1 MSDKSKKD
9 MDIARKIWLAGIG
22 AYGRAVD
29 DATEAYAK
37 VGKETTKIFDDLV
50 GKGAELEETVAS
62 VAKSVVPEMTQKHR
76 AQVEDRMERM
86 KAALGLGEVAADQQ
100 EHIAS
105 VETRLD
111 AMEEKIDAILAAVTK
126 PKPASRARAKKPAAK
141 RPVAKKPAAKK

>member
-37 VGKETTKIFDDLV
+37 VGKETTKIFEDLV
-50 GKGAELEETVAS
+50 GKGEELEGAVAT
-62 VAKSVVPEMTQKHR
+62 VAKSVVPEMAQKQR

-86 KAALGLGEVAADQQ
+86 KVALGLGEVAADQQ
-100 EHIAS
+100 EHIENIES
-105 VETRLD
+105 RLD
-111 AMEEKIDAILAAVTK
+111 AIEAKIDAVLAAVAK
-126 PKPASRARAKKPAAK
+126 PKAAPRARAKKPTAK
-141 RPVAKKPAAKK
+141 RPAAKK

>member
-50 GKGAELEETVAS
+50 GKGAELEGAVAT

-86 KAALGLGEVAADQQ
+86 KAALGMGEVAADQQ
-100 EHIAS
+100 EHIESIEA
-105 VETRLD
+105 RLD
-111 AMEEKIDAILAAVTK
+111 AIEGKIDAILAAVAK
-126 PKPASRARAKKPAAK
+126 PKAAPRARAKKTT
-141 RPVAKKPAAKK
+141 AKK

>member
-50 GKGAELEETVAS
+50 GKGAELEGTVAS

-86 KAALGLGEVAADQQ
+86 KAALGLGEVVADQQ
-100 EHIAS
+100 EHIES

-111 AMEEKIDAILAAVTK
+111 AMEEKIDAILAAVAK
-126 PKPASRARAKKPAAK
+126 PKPAQRARAKKPA
-141 RPVAKKPAAKK
+141 VKKPAAKK

>member
-50 GKGAELEETVAS
+50 GKGAELEGTVAS

-100 EHIAS
+100 EHIES
-105 VETRLD
+105 VESRLE
-111 AMEEKIDAILAAVTK
+111 AMEAKIDAILAAVAK
-126 PKPASRARAKKPAAK
+126 PKPAPRARAKKP
-141 RPVAKKPAAKK
+141 VAKKPAVKK

>member
-1 MSDKSKKD
+1 MELEMSDKSKKD

-37 VGKETTKIFDDLV
+37 VGKETTKIFEDLV
-50 GKGAELEETVAS
+50 GKGEELEGAVAT
-62 VAKSVVPEMTQKHR
+62 VAKSVVPEMAQKQR

-100 EHIAS
+100 EHIENIES
-105 VETRLD
+105 RLD
-111 AMEEKIDAILAAVTK
+111 AIEAKLDAVLAAVAK
-126 PKPASRARAKKPAAK
+126 PKAAPRARAKKPA
-141 RPVAKKPAAKK
+141 VKKPAVKK

>member
-37 VGKETTKIFDDLV
+37 VGKETTKIFEDLV
-50 GKGAELEETVAS
+50 GKGAELEGAVAT

-86 KAALGLGEVAADQQ
+86 KAALGMGEVAADQQ
-100 EHIAS
+100 EHIESIEA
-105 VETRLD
+105 RLD
-111 AMEEKIDAILAAVTK
+111 VIEEKIDAVLAAVVK
-126 PKPASRARAKKPAAK
+126 PKAAPRRARAKKPAAK
-141 RPVAKKPAAKK
+141 K

>member
-37 VGKETTKIFDDLV
+37 VGKETTKIFEDLV
-50 GKGAELEETVAS
+50 GKGAELEGAVAT

-86 KAALGLGEVAADQQ
+86 KAALGMGEVAADQQ
-100 EHIAS
+100 EHIESIEA
-105 VETRLD
+105 RLD
-111 AMEEKIDAILAAVTK
+111 VIEEKIDAVLAAVVK
-126 PKPASRARAKKPAAK
+126 SKAAPRARAKKPAAK
-141 RPVAKKPAAKK
+141 K

>member
-37 VGKETTKIFDDLV
+37 VGKETTKIFEDLV
-50 GKGAELEETVAS
+50 GKGEELEGAVAT

-86 KAALGLGEVAADQQ
+86 KAALGLGEVVADQQ
-100 EHIAS
+100 ENIENIES
-105 VETRLD
+105 RLD
-111 AMEEKIDAILAAVTK
+111 AIEAKIDAVLAAVAK
-126 PKPASRARAKKPAAK
+126 PKAAPRARAKKP
-141 RPVAKKPAAKK
+141 VTKKPAAKK

>member
-37 VGKETTKIFDDLV
+37 VGKETSKIFEDLV
-50 GKGAELEETVAS
+50 GKGAELEGTVAS
-62 VAKSVVPEMTQKHR
+62 VAKSYVPEMTQMTQKHR

-86 KAALGLGEVAADQQ
+86 KVALGLGEVAADQQ
-100 EHIAS
+100 EHIESIEA
-105 VETRLD
+105 RLD
-111 AMEEKIDAILAAVTK
+111 GIEKKIDTILAAVAK
-126 PKPASRARAKKPAAK
+126 PKAATRARVKK
-141 RPVAKKPAAKK
+141 PVAKK

>member
-29 DATEAYAK
+29 DATEAYSK
-37 VGKETTKIFDDLV
+37 VGKETTKIFEDLV
-50 GKGAELEETVAS
+50 GKGAELEGTVAS
-62 VAKSVVPEMTQKHR
+62 VAKSVVPDMTQKHR

-100 EHIAS
+100 ENIENIES
-105 VETRLD
+105 RLD
-111 AMEEKIDAILAAVTK
+111 AIEAKIDAVLAAVAK
-126 PKPASRARAKKPAAK
+126 PKAAPRSRAKKPAAK
-141 RPVAKKPAAKK
+141 K